1 MAGRIS
7 KISRN
12 SYTIPILLVV
22 IIITIG
28 CFLMIFM
35 PKLKNLKQ
43 QQENFGCDMHE
54 FFSGSITND

>member
-35 PKLKNLKQ
+35 PKLKSLKQ
-43 QQENFGCDMHE
+43 EQENFGCDMHE
-54 FFSGSITND
+54 FFSGSTTNH